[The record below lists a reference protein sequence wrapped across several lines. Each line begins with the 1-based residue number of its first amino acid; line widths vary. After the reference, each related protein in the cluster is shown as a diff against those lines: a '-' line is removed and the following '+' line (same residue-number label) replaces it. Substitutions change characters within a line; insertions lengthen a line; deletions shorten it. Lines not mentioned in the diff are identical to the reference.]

1 MGRGTGVR
9 ADSESSITIDFR
21 YRGVRCRPRLKLP
34 PTPANRAFAAKLK
47 ARILHEI
54 AVGTFDYAHHFPD
67 CPKAR
72 LLARNPASAVTVG
85 ELLTDWLKH
94 VKAELQPETYEDYEE
109 FVENTWRP
117 KFGKDRLADLTHAR
131 VAEWIAEQ
139 TTSRKRILNVLIPL
153 RQAMRYAVDVAKLLP
168 VDPLAKL
175 KVKRPDAVAD
185 DVIDP
190 FTPAE
195 VAAIAAQLP
204 AQLANAVQCWAWT
217 GLRQGE
223 LFGLTWSDVDL
234 DKGALRVTKALRD
247 GRQKT
252 PKTRAGVREVKL
264 LAPALEALKAQREH
278 TQLLRGRVFL
288 DPETRE
294 AWTGDKPFRQ
304 VWTLACTAAGVR
316 YRFPRQ
322 LRHTFA
328 SWTLSAG
335 ENPLWVAKV
344 MGHSDASITLRV
356 YARFIPDV
364 FPDAGART
372 VAAIRGAG

>member
-1 MGRGTGVR
+1 MGRRTGIR
-9 ADSESSITIDFR
+9 ADSSSSLTIDFR
-21 YRGVRCRPRLKLP
+21 YRGVRCREKLKLP
-34 PTPANRAFAAKLK
+34 PTPANRAYAEKYK

-54 AVGTFDYAHHFPD
+54 AIGTFDYAAHFPRS
-67 CPKAR
+67 PRAR
-72 LLARNPASAVTVG
+72 ALARNPASAVTVG
-85 ELLTDWLKH
+85 ELLSDWLRHAKP
-94 VKAELQPETYEDYEE
+94 ELEPETFGDYEE
-109 FVENTWRP
+109 YVDNIWRP
-117 KFGKDRLADLTHAR
+117 RFGKDRVCDLTHAR

-139 TTSRKRILNVLIPL
+139 TTSRKRILNVLTPL
-153 RQAMRYAVDVAKLLP
+153 RQAMRYAVDVARLLP

-175 KVKRPDAVAD
+175 KVKRPDVVAD

-195 VAAIAAQLP
+195 VAAIVAHLP
-204 AQLANAVQCWAWT
+204 APIANAVQCWAWT

-223 LFGLTWSDVDL
+223 LFALAWSDVDL
-234 DKGALRVTKALRD
+234 ERGVARITKALRD

-252 PKTRAGVREVKL
+252 PKTRAGVRELRL
-264 LAPALEALKAQREH
+264 LDPALDALKAQREH

-288 DPETRE
+288 DPETRA
-294 AWTGDKPFRQ
+294 AWAGDKPFRRAFQ
-304 VWTLACTAAGVR
+304 AACEAAGVR

-335 ENPLWVAKV
+335 ENPLWVSKT
-344 MGHSDASITLRV
+344 MGHRDASITLRV

-372 VAAIRGAG
+372 LAAVRA